1 MITKANVRR
10 ATCKQAFAS
19 LVMENKVKWIND
31 SENNRYLHYALSL
44 EMEKLE
50 TG

>member
-1 MITKANVRR
+1 MQTSIRE
-10 ATCKQAFAS
+10 FS
-19 LVMENKVKWIND
+19 YGDMENKVKWIND
-31 SENNRYLHYALSL
+31 SENNRYLHYSLSL